1 MVSIYKE
8 YELKNIN
15 KLVNNKLSKNLSSVI
30 LKYLII
36 DNTFCKFCKFCKYC
50 KLPNNVSQLGFLY
63 CHKCLTH
70 LFPTIFLKKMP
81 IKN

>member
-30 LKYLII
+30 LKYLTININKLKLDQYLNNYFNCYYYVTSIVNIRTII
-36 DNTFCKFCKFCKYC
+36 NDNKWFINMFD
-50 KLPNNVSQLGFLY
+50 
-63 CHKCLTH
+63 
-70 LFPTIFLKKMP
+70 
-81 IKN
+81 